1 MAMSQTE
8 IIDDNGLKIL
18 NNESINEKLISI
30 ITEIIK
36 DIRLAIINNEGIDKE
51 LISKI
56 TEIARKSDSLICKV
70 RQIILKDIENGI
82 YEWLDYIYTLY
93 YYPNDFYGE
102 PIIIKNDIINMIP
115 LIIKKDSRERIS
127 FFNKLEQCSIALP
140 NYELIK
146 SYETKIAQ
154 LEHQNKLLQTQLDY
168 APDGPG
174 YEESKEHF
182 ESLLG
187 K

>member
-1 MAMSQTE
+1 MAVSQTE

-82 YEWLDYIYTLY
+82 YEWLDYIDKLCCYCNH
-93 YYPNDFYGE
+93 YPNSTTSMFGN
-102 PIIIKNDIINMIP
+102 IITITDIINKIP
-115 LIIKKDSRERIS
+115 LIIENKSINKNN
-127 FFNKLEQCSIALP
+127 FFNKLQKYFINTSYNINNPVDHILL
-140 NYELIK
+140 LINILEK
-146 SYETKIAQ
+146 LSNTYETKISQ
-154 LEHQNKLLQTQLDY
+154 LKHQNKIL
-168 APDGPG
+168 
-174 YEESKEHF
+174 
-182 ESLLG
+182 
-187 K
+187 